1 MGSRRSRTRCGPATP
16 PSARSKTSPGS
27 FEAGSGA
34 RCEHGGKRRG
44 SLGTTSPGSGR
55 GAERQPFHT
64 RSPHVRPRSYAAGT
78 HRCPPFHRLYY
89 YWLENRTEQLQG
101 VPRVKFRCDRDAL
114 SEALQTVQRG
124 VSSRPGIPALTG
136 VRMEATEDGRLTL
149 MTTDLEVSARL
160 SIEVQVSEPGVA
172 LVPARL
178 VGDTVKSLSDA
189 PVEFETDQ
197 SQARLRC
204 AAYEGS
210 LRLLPAEDFP
220 ALQEPSGVRIEV
232 EAGRFAEAVSQVA
245 RAASRDEARPV
256 LTGVLLEVSREG
268 VVLVATDS
276 YRLAVR
282 DLVATA
288 DGEGKAIVPER
299 ALTEAGRAAAADEKA
314 TIEIFLDESQV
325 AFKIGELTLT
335 SRLIE
340 GEFPNYRQLLP
351 DQHESRLTISRQQLL
366 DAVRRVGL
374 LARDTTPV
382 RLEFNALGVKLSSSS
397 PDLGQAVET
406 VEARYEG
413 EDLTVAFNPQYLADG
428 LTAANGEMIR
438 LDVRD
443 GLKPGVVRGDGDE
456 FTYLVMPVRLPAA
469 VS

>member
-1 MGSRRSRTRCGPATP
+1 MAT
-16 PSARSKTSPGS
+16 
-27 FEAGSGA
+27 
-34 RCEHGGKRRG
+34 
-44 SLGTTSPGSGR
+44 L
-55 GAERQPFHT
+55 
-64 RSPHVRPRSYAAGT
+64 
-78 HRCPPFHRLYY
+78 
-89 YWLENRTEQLQG
+89 
-101 VPRVKFRCDRDAL
+101 KFRCDRDAL

-136 VRMEATEDGRLTL
+136 VLIEAADGGELTL
-149 MTTDLEVSARL
+149 ITTDLEVSARL
-160 SIEVQVSEPGVA
+160 TISVQVSESGIA

-178 VGDTVKSLSDA
+178 LGDTVKSLSNA

-197 SQARLRC
+197 SQVTIRC
-204 AAYEGS
+204 AAYEGT

-220 ALQEPSGVRIEV
+220 GLQEPSGTTVTA
-232 EAGRFAEAVSQVA
+232 EAAAFAEAIGQVG
-245 RAASRDEARPV
+245 RGASRDEARPV

-268 VVLVATDS
+268 VVMVATDS

-282 DLVATA
+282 DLVASA
-288 DGEGKAIVPER
+288 SGEAKAIVPER
-299 ALTEAGRAAAADEKA
+299 AMSEAGRAAGADEKS
-314 TIEIFLDESQV
+314 TVEIFIDESQV
-325 AFKIGELTLT
+325 SFKIGTLTLT

-351 DQHESRLTISRQQLL
+351 EATESRLTVSRQQLL

-382 RLEFNALGVKLSSSS
+382 RMEFNALGVKLSSSS

-428 LTAANGEMIR
+428 LTAATGETVR

-443 GLKPGVVRGDGDE
+443 GLKPGVVHGEGDE
-456 FTYLVMPVRLPAA
+456 FTYLVMPVRLPAV

>member
-1 MGSRRSRTRCGPATP
+1 VLT
-16 PSARSKTSPGS
+16 
-27 FEAGSGA
+27 
-34 RCEHGGKRRG
+34 
-44 SLGTTSPGSGR
+44 
-55 GAERQPFHT
+55 
-64 RSPHVRPRSYAAGT
+64 
-78 HRCPPFHRLYY
+78 
-89 YWLENRTEQLQG
+89 
-101 VPRVKFRCDRDAL
+101 VKFRCDRDAL

-136 VRMEATEDGRLTL
+136 VLIEATDAGNLTL
-149 MTTDLEVSARL
+149 TTTDLEVSARL
-160 SIEVQVSEPGVA
+160 TIDVQVTEAGTA

-178 VGDTVKSLSDA
+178 LGDTVKSLSDA
-189 PVEFETDQ
+189 PVEVETDP
-197 SQARLRC
+197 SQARIRC

-220 ALQEPSGVRIEV
+220 GLQEPGGTRIQA
-232 EAGRFAEAVSQVA
+232 EAGAFAEAVSQVG

-256 LTGVLLEVSREG
+256 LTGVLVEISREG
-268 VVLVATDS
+268 CMLVATDS

-282 DLVATA
+282 ELVATA
-288 DGEGKAIVPER
+288 DGEAKAIVPER
-299 ALTEAGRAAAADEKA
+299 ALAEAGRAAAADEKG
-314 TIEIFLDESQV
+314 TVEIAVDGSQV
-325 AFKIGELTLT
+325 SFRAGGLTLT

-340 GEFPNYRQLLP
+340 GEFPNYRALLP
-351 DQHESRLTISRQQLL
+351 DTHESRLTVSRQQLL

-382 RLEFNALGVKLSSSS
+382 RMEFNALGVKLSSSS

-413 EDLTVAFNPQYLADG
+413 EDLTVAFNPQYLIDG
-428 LTAANGEMIR
+428 LTAAVGESIR

-443 GLKPGVVRGDGDE
+443 GLKPGVVHGESDG

-469 VS
+469 VV

>member
-1 MGSRRSRTRCGPATP
+1 MGT
-16 PSARSKTSPGS
+16 
-27 FEAGSGA
+27 
-34 RCEHGGKRRG
+34 
-44 SLGTTSPGSGR
+44 
-55 GAERQPFHT
+55 
-64 RSPHVRPRSYAAGT
+64 
-78 HRCPPFHRLYY
+78 
-89 YWLENRTEQLQG
+89 
-101 VPRVKFRCDRDAL
+101 VKFRCDRDAL

-136 VRMEATEDGRLTL
+136 VLIEATDEGRLIL
-149 MTTDLEVSARL
+149 ATTDLEVSARL
-160 SIEVQVSEPGVA
+160 SIDVQVSQAGIA

-178 VGDTVKSLSDA
+178 LGDTVKSLSDA

-197 SQARLRC
+197 SQAHLRC
-204 AAYEGS
+204 AAYEGT

-220 ALQEPSGVRIEV
+220 GLQEPAGTRITA
-232 EAGRFAEAVSQVA
+232 EAGAFAEAVSQVG

-256 LTGVLLEVSREG
+256 LTGVLLEISREG

-288 DGEGKAIVPER
+288 DGEARAIVPER
-299 ALTEAGRAAAADEKA
+299 AMSEAGRASLTDEKGA
-314 TIEIFLDESQV
+314 VEIRVDETQV
-325 AFKIGELTLT
+325 AFRIGSLMLT

-340 GEFPNYRQLLP
+340 GEFPNYRTLLP
-351 DQHESRLTISRQQLL
+351 EAGDNRLTVSRQQLL

-382 RLEFNALGVKLSSSS
+382 RMEFNALGARLSSSS

-428 LTAANGEMIR
+428 LTAASGESIR

-443 GLKPGVVRGDGDE
+443 GLKPGVVRGEADE
-456 FTYLVMPVRLPAA
+456 FTYLVMPVRLPAT
-469 VS
+469 VG

>member
-1 MGSRRSRTRCGPATP
+1 VT
-16 PSARSKTSPGS
+16 
-27 FEAGSGA
+27 
-34 RCEHGGKRRG
+34 
-44 SLGTTSPGSGR
+44 
-55 GAERQPFHT
+55 
-64 RSPHVRPRSYAAGT
+64 V
-78 HRCPPFHRLYY
+78 
-89 YWLENRTEQLQG
+89 
-101 VPRVKFRCDRDAL
+101 
-114 SEALQTVQRG
+114 SEA
-124 VSSRPGIPALTG
+124 
-136 VRMEATEDGRLTL
+136 
-149 MTTDLEVSARL
+149 
-160 SIEVQVSEPGVA
+160 GVA

-178 VGDTVKSLSDA
+178 LGDTVKSLSNA
-189 PVEFETDQ
+189 PIEFETDQ

-220 ALQEPSGVRIEV
+220 GLQEPGGTRV
-232 EAGRFAEAVSQVA
+232 EANAAAFAEAMSQVS

-268 VVLVATDS
+268 CMLVATDS

-282 DLVATA
+282 ELVATA
-288 DGEGKAIVPER
+288 DGEAKAIVPER
-299 ALTEAGRAAAADEKA
+299 AIAEAGRAAAADEKG
-314 TIEIFLDESQV
+314 TVEVLVDESQV
-325 AFKIGELTLT
+325 SFRAGGLTLT

-351 DQHESRLTISRQQLL
+351 EGHESRLTVSRQQLL
-366 DAVRRVGL
+366 DAVKRVGL

-397 PDLGQAVET
+397 PDVGQAVET

-428 LTAANGEMIR
+428 LNVAVGESVH

-443 GLKPGVVRGDGDE
+443 GLKPGVLHGESEE

-469 VS
+469 VP

>member
-1 MGSRRSRTRCGPATP
+1 
-16 PSARSKTSPGS
+16 
-27 FEAGSGA
+27 
-34 RCEHGGKRRG
+34 
-44 SLGTTSPGSGR
+44 
-55 GAERQPFHT
+55 
-64 RSPHVRPRSYAAGT
+64 
-78 HRCPPFHRLYY
+78 
-89 YWLENRTEQLQG
+89 
-101 VPRVKFRCDRDAL
+101 VPTVKFRCDRDAL

-136 VRMEATEDGRLTL
+136 VLLQAEAGGSLTL
-149 MTTDLEVSARL
+149 TTTDLEVSARL
-160 SIEVQVSEPGVA
+160 MVDVSVSEPGTA

-178 VGDTVKSLSDA
+178 LGDTVKSLSNA

-197 SQARLRC
+197 SQARIRC

-220 ALQEPSGVRIEV
+220 GLQEPGGTRVTA
-232 EAGRFAEAVSQVA
+232 EAGAFAEAVGQVA

-256 LTGVLLEVSREG
+256 LTGVLVEVSREG

-299 ALTEAGRAAAADEKA
+299 ALTEAGRAAATDEKGQ
-314 TIEIFLDESQV
+314 IEIAVDDSQV
-325 AFKIGELTLT
+325 SFKAGGLTLT

-351 DQHESRLTISRQQLL
+351 EGHESRMTVSRQQLL

-374 LARDTTPV
+374 LARDATPV
-382 RLEFNALGVKLSSSS
+382 RMEFNALGVKLSSSS

-413 EDLTVAFNPQYLADG
+413 DDLTVAFNPQYLIDG
-428 LTAANGEMIR
+428 LTASTGESVR

-443 GLKPGVVRGDGDE
+443 GLKPGVVRGDSDA
-456 FTYLVMPVRLPAA
+456 FTYLVMPVRLPA
-469 VS
+469 VVV

>member
-1 MGSRRSRTRCGPATP
+1 M
-16 PSARSKTSPGS
+16 
-27 FEAGSGA
+27 
-34 RCEHGGKRRG
+34 
-44 SLGTTSPGSGR
+44 
-55 GAERQPFHT
+55 
-64 RSPHVRPRSYAAGT
+64 
-78 HRCPPFHRLYY
+78 
-89 YWLENRTEQLQG
+89 
-101 VPRVKFRCDRDAL
+101 KFRCDRDAL

-136 VRMEATEDGRLTL
+136 VLLEAAEDGRLTL
-149 MTTDLEVSARL
+149 TTTDLEVSARL
-160 SIEVQVSEPGVA
+160 AVDVQVTEAGVA

-178 VGDTVKSLSDA
+178 LADTVKSLSNA

-197 SQARLRC
+197 SQARIRC
-204 AAYEGS
+204 AAYEGA

-220 ALQEPSGVRIEV
+220 GLQEPGGTRV
-232 EAGRFAEAVSQVA
+232 EAQAAEFAEAVSQVG

-256 LTGVLLEVSREG
+256 LTGVLVEVSREG
-268 VVLVATDS
+268 CVLVATDS

-282 DLVATA
+282 DLVASA
-288 DGEGKAIVPER
+288 DGEAKAIVPER
-299 ALTEAGRAAAADEKA
+299 ALSEAGRAAATDEKG
-314 TIEIFLDESQV
+314 TVQILVDESQISFR
-325 AFKIGELTLT
+325 AGGLTLT

-351 DQHESRLTISRQQLL
+351 EGHESRLSVSRQQLL

-382 RLEFNALGVKLSSSS
+382 RMEFNALGVRLSTSS
-397 PDLGQAVET
+397 PDVGQAVET

-413 EDLTVAFNPQYLADG
+413 EDLTVAFNPGYLVDG
-428 LTAANGEMIR
+428 LTAATGESVR

-443 GLKPGVVRGDGDE
+443 GLKPGVVHGEGDE
-456 FTYLVMPVRLPAA
+456 FSYLVMPVRLPAV

>member
-1 MGSRRSRTRCGPATP
+1 V
-16 PSARSKTSPGS
+16 
-27 FEAGSGA
+27 
-34 RCEHGGKRRG
+34 
-44 SLGTTSPGSGR
+44 GT
-55 GAERQPFHT
+55 
-64 RSPHVRPRSYAAGT
+64 
-78 HRCPPFHRLYY
+78 
-89 YWLENRTEQLQG
+89 
-101 VPRVKFRCDRDAL
+101 VKFRCDRDAL

-136 VRMEATEDGRLTL
+136 VRMEAAADGTLTL

-178 VGDTVKSLSDA
+178 IGDTVKSLSDA
-189 PVEFETDQ
+189 PVDLETDQ

-232 EAGRFAEAVSQVA
+232 RANRFAEAVSQVG

-276 YRLAVR
+276 YRLSIR
-282 DLVATA
+282 ELVASA
-288 DGEGKAIVPER
+288 EAEAKAIVP
-299 ALTEAGRAAAADEKA
+299 GRAAGVDEKGSV
-314 TIEIFLDESQV
+314 ELFVDESQV
-325 AFKIGELTLT
+325 SFKVGGLTLT

-351 DQHESRLTISRQQLL
+351 DAHESRLSVSRQQLL

-413 EDLTVAFNPQYLADG
+413 DDLTVAFNPQYLADG
-428 LTAANGEMIR
+428 LTAATGESVR

-456 FTYLVMPVRLPAA
+456 FTYLVMPVRLPAP